1 MMAQRWFGI
10 CYVWLQLSLHRK
22 HIDPRMGPTIK
33 RTRDDTG
40 QMGLGV
46 HLDMVYMDYV
56 NKNYYVQAYMLPVRG
71 GNGYGT
77 GNWVGQ

>member
-10 CYVWLQLSLHRK
+10 CYVWWQLSLHRK
-22 HIDPRMGPTIK
+22 RIEPRMGPTIK
-33 RTRDDTG
+33 WTRDDTE
-40 QMGLGV
+40 QMGLRGEV
-46 HLDMVYMDYV
+46 DMVYMGYV
-56 NKNYYVQAYMLPVRG
+56 NQNYYMQPVRG